1 METRVSRRHPL
12 TGVVALLIA
21 PLAATALTACGAA
34 TTDSA
39 AGSGKN
45 TAPGPTVRIAVGI
58 DPSFAPFFLADAK
71 DLWAKHGVNV
81 QLVQFGRGG
90 EGVDA
95 LAAGQVQL
103 AGNSD
108 TTTIGML
115 QQHAGLRSL
124 LVYEESGRYLKVVL
138 GPKVKDPSEIKKM
151 AVVPGLSE
159 LAATRF
165 LQSRGIGERSVTFV
179 TADPPEIPAL
189 LQKGDVDAYVLWEPW
204 PAKGAE
210 LGGRVLET
218 TGAYGLS
225 YAHWLI
231 TDDTWL
237 SGNRDTAVKV
247 AQALREAAKD
257 TEADPDAAAA
267 ATQKAA
273 KVPTAQTV
281 QAIEDIDFGV
291 RDITAT
297 DLSGYTATAR
307 FYVDTGKA
315 ESQPDVTRAVLP
327 GWFTQQTKGS

>member
-12 TGVVALLIA
+12 AGVVALLALI
-21 PLAATALTACGAA
+21 AATALTACSAA

-39 AGSGKN
+39 TGSGKT
-45 TAPGPTVRIAVGI
+45 TASGPTVRIAVGI
-58 DPSFAPFFLADAK
+58 DPSFAPFFLADTRG
-71 DLWAKHGVNV
+71 LWAEHGVNV

-115 QQHAGLRSL
+115 QQHTGLRSL

-138 GPKVKDPSEIKKM
+138 GPKVKDPSEIRKM

-159 LAATRF
+159 FAATRF
-165 LQSRGIGERSVTFV
+165 LQSKGIDETSVDFV

-218 TGAYGLS
+218 TGDYGLS

-231 TDDTWL
+231 TDDKWL
-237 SGNRDTAVKV
+237 SNNKGTAVKV
-247 AQALREAAKD
+247 AQALREAAKA

-273 KVPTAQTV
+273 KVPTTQTV

-291 RDITAT
+291 RDITAA
-297 DLSGYTATAR
+297 DLRGYTATAR
-307 FYVDTGKA
+307 FYVDTGKVG
-315 ESQPDVTRAVLP
+315 SQPDVTGAVLP